1 MATPRHIAVTT
12 PRAPRAPNGP
22 ELENRLR
29 SNGGASHEGC
39 RPVVEVLA
47 RVGDK
52 WTALV
57 VILLGNGPKR
67 FNELRR
73 LIGVISQRMLTMTL
87 RALERDG
94 IVTREVFPTIPP
106 RVDYEL
112 TPLGRS
118 LIEPITA
125 LADWAQANRGAM
137 EKARTAFDQRAV
149 GLVLPADRTVHRIAD
164 QPARRPP
171 SRAASQ
177 PVKPSATRRA

>member
-1 MATPRHIAVTT
+1 MATPRHIDVTT
-12 PRAPRAPNGP
+12 PAPRAPKG
-22 ELENRLR
+22 LEIETRLR
-29 SNGGASHEGC
+29 RAGGAAHEDC

-57 VILLGNGPKR
+57 VMLLGNGPKR

-125 LADWAQANRGAM
+125 LADWAQASRGEM
-137 EKARTAFDQRAV
+137 EKARLAFDRRAAEP
-149 GLVLPADRTVHRIAD
+149 VLPVDRTVHRISD
-164 QPARRPP
+164 EPARRASST
-171 SRAASQ
+171 SR
-177 PVKPSATRRA
+177 RRQA